1 MENKDLGTVGSV
13 SNMLMSNSVLVE
25 IGGSIKRIPLGDL
38 RDVINAGGENIL
50 RQIAWGIEIMEWQ
63 SSTNWNAGK
72 VGNYLMW
79 QEFESMCGNYV
90 LHNSGKMAKLKPDTG
105 TAFIDGTPMAAHGE
119 YLNRMYYQPKTY
131 YLVKTNPE
139 NGKTYVWQSLYN
151 IGGKELPRI
160 CAGSNKGYISNL
172 KLRSVSQQAPTHSK
186 TITEFWNAAQLNGK
200 DFGITDYN
208 FRKALA
214 LKCLFKF
221 GNTNIQTSIG
231 NGMCGNTS
239 ADLQA
244 VANIQ
249 AERQSTDAY
258 ASYPMTLAGGSSC
271 SQVSVGGIMNPY
283 GWQWEMCQG
292 IYCGSSANPL
302 QDSTEVFIYEGNR
315 LPTAAEL
322 LDKPTGKYR
331 KVSRISTGASGFIKE
346 MLIGDEF
353 DIIPKNITGGSSA
366 SYWSDTFHPSSS
378 GQILSFGYAAGSG
391 LSSGVFS
398 INTTQSLNVY
408 DISIGARLAYY
419 GPIEFVNGKD
429 LPTT

>member
-1 MENKDLGTVGSV
+1 MANQDLGTVGSV
-13 SNMLMSNSVLVE
+13 SNMLMSNSVMVE

-50 RQIAWGIEIMEWQ
+50 RQLAWGIEIMEWQ

-79 QEFESMCGNYV
+79 QEFESMCGNYI
-90 LHNSGKMAKLKPDTG
+90 LSNSGKMSKLNPANANYYT
-105 TAFIDGTPMAAHGE
+105 DGTLVDIGSK
-119 YLNRMYYQPKTY
+119 NRMYYQPKTY

-151 IGGKELPRI
+151 IGGKELPAV
-160 CAGSNKGYISNL
+160 CVGSYKGYIDTNGRLWSLIN
-172 KLRSVSQQAPTHSK
+172 QPPAHSK
-186 TITEFWNAAQLNGK
+186 TITEFWNAAQRIGK
-200 DFGITDYN
+200 DFGLTDYN
-208 FRKALA
+208 FRKALT

-249 AERQSTDAY
+249 AERQTGDGYNAY
-258 ASYPMTLAGGSSC
+258 NLTLAGGSSC

-292 IYCGSSANPL
+292 IYCGSASNPL
-302 QDSTEVFIYEGNR
+302 QDGTEVFIYEGNR

-331 KVSRISTGASGFIKE
+331 KVSRIPSASDAYIKE

-353 DIIPKNITGGSSA
+353 DIIPKNVTGGGSTG
-366 SYWSDTFHPSSS
+366 YWSDGYYSSP
-378 GQILSFGYAAGSG
+378 
-391 LSSGVFS
+391 
-398 INTTQSLNVY
+398 TTQGVIFGGNANGGLVAG
-408 DISIGARLAYY
+408 ISAFRTVDTSNTNYAFVGSRLAYY

-429 LPTT
+429 LPIT